1 MDEEI
6 ASHRENRTW
15 SRTTRAAL
23 GKDVKIV
30 SSKWVFSTKELGN
43 GGVRYKA
50 RLCARG
56 FNQKKGKDYQETY
69 SPTASADS
77 VRLLFAEATV
87 RDLEVQ
93 ALDVKCAY
101 LHGDLDVTIGM
112 EAPEGYE
119 GGQILRLH
127 KSIYGLKQS
136 GRQWFKKLTD
146 YLTNEG
152 KFAQCVKDPCIFR
165 KQSDDST
172 IVVLVYVD
180 DFLITGKGQKLQE
193 TINSLDE
200 KFALRNLGEIKSFL
214 GLKIT
219 RTTDTLTLS
228 QPDYTRKILKRFQM
242 DTPKSKPHRPP

>member
-1 MDEEI
+1 M
-6 ASHRENRTW
+6 
-15 SRTTRAAL
+15 
-23 GKDVKIV
+23 
-30 SSKWVFSTKELGN
+30 
-43 GGVRYKA
+43 
-50 RLCARG
+50 
-56 FNQKKGKDYQETY
+56 
-69 SPTASADS
+69 
-77 VRLLFAEATV
+77 
-87 RDLEVQ
+87 
-93 ALDVKCAY
+93 
-101 LHGDLDVTIGM
+101 
-112 EAPEGYE
+112 
-119 GGQILRLH
+119 
-127 KSIYGLKQS
+127 
-136 GRQWFKKLTD
+136 TD

-200 KFALRNLGEIKSFL
+200 KFALRNLVEIKSFL

-242 DTPKSKPHRPP
+242 DTPEVKTASTPLIKGLPTGRCKDMNTK